1 MDPGEPKFR
10 RRKAERPEEILS
22 AALAVFAEKG
32 FAAAKLDHIASRAGV
47 SKGALYLY
55 FATKEEL
62 FAAVIDQAV
71 APDLRRIAE
80 LAAGHPGPFPDLARG
95 LALLAPQVLQRPE
108 VGGVMKMIVGEARN
122 FPALAR
128 IWHDRVITP
137 ALEALSGAITAGQA
151 RGEIRAGDPRL
162 YALGLIGPLLAGL
175 IWRETFVPVGAPPFD
190 LPSLAAQHVE
200 TVLRGMME
208 IAP

>member
-80 LAAGHPGPFPDLARG
+80 LAAGHPGPFPDLARAF
-95 LALLAPQVLQRPE
+95 ALLAPQVLQRPE

-137 ALEALSGAITAGQA
+137 ALETLSGAITAGQA

>member
-1 MDPGEPKFR
+1 MYPGQPKFR
-10 RRKAERPEEILS
+10 RRKAERPDEILS

-95 LALLAPQVLQRPE
+95 FALLAPQVLQRPE

-122 FPALAR
+122 FPSLAR

-137 ALEALSGAITAGQA
+137 ALEALSGAIAAGQA

-208 IAP
+208 TAK